1 MSQTTRDSEM
11 QADPSVARSSE
22 DFADIRA
29 RDPSGGLLANRWML
43 VPVLLLGMTVTIGTV
58 TVLSAV
64 VGHPLGMEPD
74 YDRKAAS
81 WESEREQRAMN
92 ERLRWVVT
100 PEVGSEG
107 AHRTVSIRVE
117 DKHAAR
123 IDAQSVVVE
132 CIPVKAAEARRTVEL
147 VRRDAGEFAGSFD
160 SPIGGQWE
168 FRVTVVQGGVRY
180 TDGFRRFLTGVR
192 GATTNQG
199 VLDGH
204 G

>member
-1 MSQTTRDSEM
+1 M
-11 QADPSVARSSE
+11 QVDIGAERASADVAESRCAAPRS
-22 DFADIRA
+22 
-29 RDPSGGLLANRWML
+29 GLLANRWMF
-43 VPVLLLGMTVTIGTV
+43 VPVLLLGMTVTVGTV

-81 WESEREQRAMN
+81 WEMEREQRAMN

-132 CIPVKAAEARRTVEL
+132 CIPVKAAESRRTVEL

-180 TDGFRRFLTGVR
+180 TDGFRRFLSGARGAVMNRGVR
-192 GATTNQG
+192 
-199 VLDGH
+199 DGH